1 MKGNIMSIF
10 MLERRRQIE
19 GLYRQLELVRR
30 KQKNLLVSDTEYL
43 TVDNIHLLE
52 IEEETLLSRILK
64 LKATG

>member
-1 MKGNIMSIF
+1 MSIF

-19 GLYRQLELVRR
+19 GLYRQLELVRK

>member
-1 MKGNIMSIF
+1 MSIF

>member
-1 MKGNIMSIF
+1 MSIF

-64 LKATG
+64 LKSTG